1 MISSVEMV
9 LWAIHH
15 ATTLLFGVFAS
26 AALCGVEINRR
37 HALELVL
44 VGAVTGCAFGLANA
58 VGGELFARQVYPL
71 VVHLPL
77 VIYLCARYRLS
88 PLLAV
93 LGILLLGGIGI
104 HKFYTGA
111 WGWGIVYIVLCWTYI
126 PALVALVEGIRYLT
140 LKQPEFAQKAARM
153 DGPFSFLW

>member
-1 MISSVEMV
+1 MNNTSMNPCFGCGKPLHISAPSCPHCGAVQNLPNQLGPNAAMRSVN
-9 LWAIHH
+9 
-15 ATTLLFGVFAS
+15 
-26 AALCGVEINRR
+26 GVELQSKVT
-37 HALELVL
+37 AGVL
-44 VGAVTGCAFGLANA
+44 A
-58 VGGELFARQVYPL
+58 
-71 VVHLPL
+71 
-77 VIYLCARYRLS
+77 
-88 PLLAV
+88 
-93 LGILLLGGIGI
+93 LLLGGIGI

>member
-1 MISSVEMV
+1 MLPTAEML

-77 VIYLCARYRLS
+77 VIYLRALSAEPFARYARR
-88 PLLAV
+88 
-93 LGILLLGGIGI
+93 
-104 HKFYTGA
+104 HQR
-111 WGWGIVYIVLCWTYI
+111 I
-126 PALVALVEGIRYLT
+126 PELPI
-140 LKQPEFAQKAARM
+140 
-153 DGPFSFLW
+153 